1 MIFLPKHISFIR
13 TRRPTL
19 PRAGKILFNR
29 KARPL
34 SRPVLKLRLPQL
46 PIYQLQSKSKPER
59 RKSTKITVANPLQN
73 VQNIM
78 KGITTSLNRLTNS
91 SPKEDYT
98 AVVRP
103 FLPLDAELLIPQY
116 PAKSASISRLD
127 IDGDLNDEL
136 IASYR
141 QSNEITTLVLKKQED
156 QWRKIAEIKNPGFDS
171 VNFLGHA
178 NITGEGSK
186 QLLLGLKSRDNMGI
200 LNGYNINK
208 DGAQGLFSHNYH
220 QLDVL
225 GSSTKEGKS
234 QLAFWEGVGNDAYR
248 VEVKHWNGSQL
259 EPIDN
264 QSTYYKQKMLP
275 YYGQRVRQ
283 SPQNPSNWYNLAD
296 ALVKAG
302 MNRDGLK
309 AIELGISLKPDETL
323 KEDFI
328 ALRKKISEI

>member
-1 MIFLPKHISFIR
+1 
-13 TRRPTL
+13 
-19 PRAGKILFNR
+19 
-29 KARPL
+29 
-34 SRPVLKLRLPQL
+34 
-46 PIYQLQSKSKPER
+46 
-59 RKSTKITVANPLQN
+59 
-73 VQNIM
+73 
-78 KGITTSLNRLTNS
+78 
-91 SPKEDYT
+91 
-98 AVVRP
+98 
-103 FLPLDAELLIPQY
+103 
-116 PAKSASISRLD
+116 
-127 IDGDLNDEL
+127 
-136 IASYR
+136 
-141 QSNEITTLVLKKQED
+141 
-156 QWRKIAEIKNPGFDS
+156 
-171 VNFLGHA
+171 
-178 NITGEGSK
+178 
-186 QLLLGLKSRDNMGI
+186 
-200 LNGYNINK
+200 
-208 DGAQGLFSHNYH
+208 
-220 QLDVL
+220 L